1 MTQWIKLALRNILR
15 NKRRSLVT
23 MLAISV
29 GFASISLYYGYIHHN
44 YWALKFY
51 AIHGEGLG
59 HLRINKAGWKQNSK
73 LDRLRYMFT
82 REETA
87 ETIKLIREEKEVMLA
102 TPQLSVTGMVSNGTT
117 STVFIGEGIVPK
129 DDLIIKGQQW
139 ISYSKVQ
146 GRKVSEDNVSGVEI
160 SSGLGKLLNLTPGKD
175 GAVMA
180 TTLDGQMKA
189 LDIKIN
195 GVSSTGNDFSNDKFI
210 RFNYVFAQSLLDTQ
224 SAERIVVLLK
234 DTSKTEKMRAHL
246 LKKLRA
252 AGIDCEIK
260 AWNELSFGYAK
271 VKSYLDAIFMFLFS
285 IVIFIVV
292 MTILNTMSMVIW
304 ERTTE
309 IGTMRALGI
318 KRKGVAILFALEG
331 CLLGFLGSIFGFLL
345 HCSVVAITR
354 YFPMRYTP
362 PGASSSVLMYVDMV
376 PSMLILL
383 SFSIALLSM
392 TAAIILA
399 RRAAGKN
406 IVDAL
411 GHV

>member
-29 GFASISLYYGYIHHN
+29 GFASISLYYGYIHHT

-59 HLRINKAGWKQNSK
+59 HLRINKAGWKQKSK
-73 LDRLRYMFT
+73 LDRQKYMLT

-87 ETIKLIREEKEVMLA
+87 KAIKLIREEKEVMLV
-102 TPQLSVTGMVSNGTT
+102 TPQLSVTGMVSNGIT

-139 ISYSKVQ
+139 ISYSKVR
-146 GRKVSEDNVSGVEI
+146 GKTVNDENLSGVEI
-160 SSGLGKLLNLTPGKD
+160 SSGLGRFLNLTPGKD
-175 GAVMA
+175 GAVMT

-210 RFNYVFAQSLLDTQ
+210 RFNFTFAQSLLDTQ

-234 DTSKTEKMRAHL
+234 DTSKTEKMRTHL
-246 LKKLRA
+246 LQKLRA

-309 IGTMRALGI
+309 IGTLRALGI
-318 KRKGVAILFALEG
+318 KRKGISILFALEG
-331 CLLGFLGSIFGFLL
+331 CLLGLLGSIFGFLL
-345 HCSVVAITR
+345 HGCVVAITR

-383 SFSIALLSM
+383 SLSIALLSM
-392 TAAIILA
+392 SAAIILA